1 MTITYRITFEDFAD
15 AQRLHRAK
23 AMPLWRRSFRW
34 LMFGVVLLALGFLL
48 LGWFMIQDQKPS
60 GNVFPLSIAGNGY
73 SRSGFCRKVL
83 EADLSAR
90 SKTPARGHRT
100 YF

>member
-34 LMFGVVLLALGFLL
+34 LMSGVVLLALGSCFL
-48 LGWFMIQDQKPS
+48 
-60 GNVFPLSIAGNGY
+60 AG
-73 SRSGFCRKVL
+73 L
-83 EADLSAR
+83 
-90 SKTPARGHRT
+90 
-100 YF
+100 